1 MCTKTHVNIETT
13 IPFTKRAKHT
23 CAAINL
29 KKKENNENIYTTK
42 GTGIY
47 NLIFFLVSSNVDL
60 QFLSAFIIYLLV

>member
-29 KKKENNENIYTTK
+29 KKKKTMKISTQQRVQVFT
-42 GTGIY
+42 I
-47 NLIFFLVSSNVDL
+47 
-60 QFLSAFIIYLLV
+60 

>member
-1 MCTKTHVNIETT
+1 MYTKTHVNIETT

-23 CAAINL
+23 CAAIN

-60 QFLSAFIIYLLV
+60 QFVSAFIIYLLV